1 MSASRRALALALIA
15 ALPAPARADA
25 PLSAIDWL
33 SKSVAEPVR
42 PVAMPLP
49 PQTPRTDAP
58 AIAVTPLDRAPLD
71 GIGLLSPA
79 KTGLPA
85 RLWGPTPLAEALRIV
100 KTERTDLL
108 PELQSLVQTVLLAE
122 AEPPSGSGANGDSGT
137 SLFLAR
143 IDRLLDLG
151 ALDPALSMLELPPK
165 LDPESFRRRF
175 DAALLLGQEDDACK
189 AMRDNPQIAPSFPA
203 RIFCLARGGDWQAAA
218 LSLRTGEA
226 LGFIAPGDA
235 ALLTRFLDPD
245 LAEGQADL
253 PYPDKP
259 SPLTFRMMEAIGQP
273 MVTTELP
280 LAFAQADLRSNSG
293 WKTRIEAAERLA
305 KTGAIEANA
314 LLGLYTERAPAAS
327 GGVWDRVAAIRDLDA
342 AIAAGDR
349 NAAAIALP
357 VAWSQMAAVELE
369 VPLSEIY
376 GERAAQMRLDGE
388 AGALAFRM
396 GLLSSAFEAVARN
409 HPADPGQTARDRL
422 LTGIALG
429 DTGTSEA
436 GNELEAAIRAAFA
449 GAPVPDPAS
458 VALLDDGRTAE
469 AILHAA
475 DSITAGALGNTASVT
490 DGLAVLRKAGLD
502 AVARRTALELLLLE
516 RRG

>member
-1 MSASRRALALALIA
+1 MIA
-15 ALPAPARADA
+15 ALPALARADA

-42 PVAMPLP
+42 PVALPMPDRPRHVP
-49 PQTPRTDAP
+49 PA
-58 AIAVTPLDRAPLD
+58 AIAVTPLDRPTLD
-71 GIGLLSPA
+71 GVGLLSPA

-85 RLWGPTPLAEALRIV
+85 ALWGPTTLPEAIRLV
-100 KTERTDLL
+100 KTERIDLL
-108 PELQSLVQTVLLAE
+108 PELQTLLRTLLLAE
-122 AEPPSGSGANGDSGT
+122 TEPPAAGGLQTGAGDA
-137 SLFLAR
+137 LFLAR

-151 ALDPALSMLELPPK
+151 ALDPALAMLELPPT

-203 RIFCLARGGDWQAAA
+203 RIFCLARGGDWTAAA

-226 LGFIAPGDA
+226 LGFIGPDDA
-235 ALLTRFLDPD
+235 ELLARFLDPD
-245 LAEGQADL
+245 LAEGQPDL
-253 PYPDKP
+253 PYPDNP

-280 LAFAQADLRSNSG
+280 VAFAQADLRSNSG

-327 GGVWDRVAAIRDLDA
+327 GGVWDRVAAIRDLDT
-342 AIAAGDR
+342 AISSGDPT
-349 NAAAIALP
+349 AAAIALP
-357 VAWSQMAAVELE
+357 VAWAQMAAVELE

-376 GERAAQMRLDGE
+376 GERAAALGLDGD
-388 AGALAFRM
+388 AGAVAWRM
-396 GLLSSAFEAVARN
+396 GLLSSAFETVARA
-409 HPADPGQTARDRL
+409 HAADPAGSVRDRL
-422 LTGIALG
+422 LTGIAQG
-429 DTGTSEA
+429 DATAAET
-436 GNELEAAIRAAFA
+436 GNELEAAIRAAFT
-449 GAPVPDPAS
+449 GPTEPDAAS
-458 VALLDDGRTAE
+458 ARLLAEGRVGE
-469 AILHAA
+469 AILRAI
-475 DSITAGALGNTASVT
+475 DSITSGALSNTASVT
-490 DGLAVLRKAGLD
+490 DGLLTLRKAGLD
-502 AVARRTALELLLLE
+502 RIARRTALELLLLE